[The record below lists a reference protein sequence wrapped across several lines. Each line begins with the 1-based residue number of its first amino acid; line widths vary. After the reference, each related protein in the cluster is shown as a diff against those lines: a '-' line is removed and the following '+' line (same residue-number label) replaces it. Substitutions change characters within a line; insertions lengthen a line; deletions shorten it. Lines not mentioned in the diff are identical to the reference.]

1 MSKSG
6 DYAEPDGFHVTV
18 DRVDYQPDA
27 ATPPDRPHCFV
38 YFITIHNE
46 TNVPITIK
54 GRKWVVTDARGE
66 ITAVEGDG
74 VVGQFPTI
82 APGDSFSYNS
92 YHLLDSRRAVA
103 MGSYLGVDGVGRK
116 VLARIPKFEMTVP
129 GKA

>member
-1 MSKSG
+1 MSNSG
-6 DYAEPDGFHVTV
+6 DYLEPEGFHVTV

-46 TNVPITIK
+46 TNLPITIK
-54 GRKWVVTDARGE
+54 GRKWVVTNANGE

-82 APGDSFSYNS
+82 SPGDSFSYNS

-116 VLARIPKFEMTVP
+116 VIARIPRFEMIVP
-129 GKA
+129 VKA

>member
-1 MSKSG
+1 MSNSA
-6 DYAEPDGFHVTV
+6 DYLEPAGFHVTV
-18 DRVDYQPDA
+18 DRVDFQPDA

-46 TNVPITIK
+46 TNLPITIK
-54 GRKWVVTDARGE
+54 GRKWVVTNSKGE

-82 APGDSFSYNS
+82 SPGDSFSYNS

-116 VLARIPKFEMTVP
+116 VIARIPRFEMIVP
-129 GKA
+129 VKA